1 MDIRNIRHMSAVT
14 GQRLENAPQAGQVA
28 LLYAGVTMGLHALVT
43 AIDWILSQQVNASGG
58 LSNLGT
64 RSVFQAIQTMLPLVL
79 PLITM
84 CLDVGYLAAMLRVA
98 RRQFV
103 SPQTLRL
110 GFDRFWVLLR
120 LTVIR
125 GAIFTA
131 IGFGCMYIGI
141 SIYLMTPLAQP
152 LKELMIPL
160 LQDQSLLSG
169 GLAIDEAT
177 YNQLVSAMTPALLIS
192 GGIFLVGT
200 APVLFQYRM
209 AEYVVVD
216 KPAGMLIHPS
226 RSQFTDTLANFV
238 AGYYQKTG
246 QAAAFHPVTR
256 LDRDTF
262 GVVLLGKN
270 SHIHALLSQ
279 NPLEKTYEALVYGA
293 PVREEGV
300 IDAPIARRPLP
311 SLLRQVSP
319 EGKPSLTR
327 YRVLSRQEK
336 TAVLALT
343 PVTGRTHQL
352 RVHCAYM
359 GFPIVGDP
367 QYGSPESQ
375 AFSKEM
381 GAATQLL
388 CAKTLR
394 FSHPITK
401 TPMEIVS
408 TYTIP

>member
-1 MDIRNIRHMSAVT
+1 MRLTHIARRSGRLSSFLREEMEMSA
-14 GQRLENAPQAGQVA
+14 GLMNRLKWQDKLYVNGVPQHTDYPVVPGDVITVPLEEPEPSYPAQEGN
-28 LLYAGVTMGLHALVT
+28 LTILYE
-43 AIDWILSQQVNASGG
+43 DEYILA
-58 LSNLGT
+58 
-64 RSVFQAIQTMLPLVL
+64 
-79 PLITM
+79 
-84 CLDVGYLAAMLRVA
+84 
-98 RRQFV
+98 
-103 SPQTLRL
+103 
-110 GFDRFWVLLR
+110 
-120 LTVIR
+120 
-125 GAIFTA
+125 
-131 IGFGCMYIGI
+131 
-141 SIYLMTPLAQP
+141 
-152 LKELMIPL
+152 
-160 LQDQSLLSG
+160 
-169 GLAIDEAT
+169 
-177 YNQLVSAMTPALLIS
+177 
-192 GGIFLVGT
+192 
-200 APVLFQYRM
+200 
-209 AEYVVVD
+209 VD

-279 NPLEKTYEALVYGA
+279 NPLEKTYEALVYGGPA
-293 PVREEGV
+293 QAEGV

-367 QYGSPESQ
+367 QYGSRESLE
-375 AFSKEM
+375 FSRKT
-381 GAATQLL
+381 GVTTQLL

-401 TPMEIVS
+401 APAEIAS

>member
-1 MDIRNIRHMSAVT
+1 MQLTHIARRSGRLSSFLREEMEMSA
-14 GQRLENAPQAGQVA
+14 GLMNRLKWQDKLFVNGVPRHTDYPVAPGDVITVPLEEPEPSYPAQEGS
-28 LLYAGVTMGLHALVT
+28 LTILYEDEH
-43 AIDWILSQQVNASGG
+43 ILA
-58 LSNLGT
+58 
-64 RSVFQAIQTMLPLVL
+64 
-79 PLITM
+79 
-84 CLDVGYLAAMLRVA
+84 
-98 RRQFV
+98 
-103 SPQTLRL
+103 
-110 GFDRFWVLLR
+110 
-120 LTVIR
+120 
-125 GAIFTA
+125 
-131 IGFGCMYIGI
+131 
-141 SIYLMTPLAQP
+141 
-152 LKELMIPL
+152 
-160 LQDQSLLSG
+160 
-169 GLAIDEAT
+169 
-177 YNQLVSAMTPALLIS
+177 
-192 GGIFLVGT
+192 
-200 APVLFQYRM
+200 
-209 AEYVVVD
+209 VD

-270 SHIHALLSQ
+270 SHTHALLSQ

-293 PVREEGV
+293 PTQAEGV

-401 TPMEIVS
+401 IPMEIVS

>member
-1 MDIRNIRHMSAVT
+1 MQLTHIARRSGRLSSFLREEMEMSA
-14 GQRLENAPQAGQVA
+14 GLMNRLKWQDKLFVNGVPRHTDYPVAPGDMITVPLEEPEPSYPAQEGS
-28 LLYAGVTMGLHALVT
+28 LTILYEDEH
-43 AIDWILSQQVNASGG
+43 ILA
-58 LSNLGT
+58 
-64 RSVFQAIQTMLPLVL
+64 
-79 PLITM
+79 
-84 CLDVGYLAAMLRVA
+84 
-98 RRQFV
+98 
-103 SPQTLRL
+103 
-110 GFDRFWVLLR
+110 
-120 LTVIR
+120 
-125 GAIFTA
+125 
-131 IGFGCMYIGI
+131 
-141 SIYLMTPLAQP
+141 
-152 LKELMIPL
+152 
-160 LQDQSLLSG
+160 
-169 GLAIDEAT
+169 
-177 YNQLVSAMTPALLIS
+177 
-192 GGIFLVGT
+192 
-200 APVLFQYRM
+200 
-209 AEYVVVD
+209 VD

-270 SHIHALLSQ
+270 SHTHALLSQ

-293 PVREEGV
+293 PTQAEGV

-381 GAATQLL
+381 GTATQLL

-401 TPMEIVS
+401 TPLEITS

>member
-1 MDIRNIRHMSAVT
+1 MQLTHIARRSGRLSSFLREEMEMSA
-14 GQRLENAPQAGQVA
+14 GLMNRLKWQDKLFVNGVPRHTDYPVAPGDVITVPLEEPEPQYPAQEGS
-28 LLYAGVTMGLHALVT
+28 LTILYEDEH
-43 AIDWILSQQVNASGG
+43 ILA
-58 LSNLGT
+58 
-64 RSVFQAIQTMLPLVL
+64 
-79 PLITM
+79 
-84 CLDVGYLAAMLRVA
+84 
-98 RRQFV
+98 
-103 SPQTLRL
+103 
-110 GFDRFWVLLR
+110 
-120 LTVIR
+120 
-125 GAIFTA
+125 
-131 IGFGCMYIGI
+131 
-141 SIYLMTPLAQP
+141 
-152 LKELMIPL
+152 
-160 LQDQSLLSG
+160 
-169 GLAIDEAT
+169 
-177 YNQLVSAMTPALLIS
+177 
-192 GGIFLVGT
+192 
-200 APVLFQYRM
+200 
-209 AEYVVVD
+209 VD

-270 SHIHALLSQ
+270 SHTHALLSQ

-293 PVREEGV
+293 PTQAEGV
-300 IDAPIARRPLP
+300 IDALIARRPLP

-381 GAATQLL
+381 GTATQLL

-401 TPMEIVS
+401 TPMEITS

>member
-1 MDIRNIRHMSAVT
+1 MQLTHIAKRSGRLSSFLREEMEMSA
-14 GQRLENAPQAGQVA
+14 GLMNRLKWQDKLYVNGVPQHTDYPVVPGDVITVPLEEPEPQYPAQEGSLAV
-28 LLYAGVTMGLHALVT
+28 LYEDEH
-43 AIDWILSQQVNASGG
+43 ILA
-58 LSNLGT
+58 
-64 RSVFQAIQTMLPLVL
+64 
-79 PLITM
+79 
-84 CLDVGYLAAMLRVA
+84 
-98 RRQFV
+98 
-103 SPQTLRL
+103 
-110 GFDRFWVLLR
+110 
-120 LTVIR
+120 
-125 GAIFTA
+125 
-131 IGFGCMYIGI
+131 
-141 SIYLMTPLAQP
+141 
-152 LKELMIPL
+152 
-160 LQDQSLLSG
+160 
-169 GLAIDEAT
+169 
-177 YNQLVSAMTPALLIS
+177 
-192 GGIFLVGT
+192 
-200 APVLFQYRM
+200 
-209 AEYVVVD
+209 VD

-293 PVREEGV
+293 PAQGEGV

-375 AFSKEM
+375 AFSREM
-381 GAATQLL
+381 GAASQLL
-388 CAKTLR
+388 CAKILR
-394 FSHPITK
+394 FYHPITK
-401 TPMEIVS
+401 APVEIAS
-408 TYTIP
+408 TYTIL